1 MRLRI
6 SLLFSLYL
14 LAAGLSAGR
23 AQTAA
28 GDRADVREV
37 LPILKAS
44 CFQCHGPERQSG
56 GLRLDTRAFALKG
69 GLSGPAITPGS
80 GKASRLLQRLQGVGG
95 ARMPLGFAPLSPE
108 QIARISA
115 WIDQG
120 AVWPADLNRKHWAY
134 VKPVRPAVP
143 KVKTKAW
150 VRNPI
155 DAFVLARLEKE
166 GLKPSPEAPKG
177 VLLRRVTLDLI
188 GLPPSPK
195 EVDAFLA
202 DTSPNAYEKVVDR
215 LLASPHYGERWARL
229 WLDLARYADTNGYEK
244 DARRSIWPYRDWV
257 IQAFNSDMSFREF
270 TIEQIA
276 GDMLPNATRD
286 QKIATGFHRNTM
298 LNEEGGVDREEQRWL
313 TVVDRVGTTGSVW
326 LGTTLACAQCHNH
339 KYDPFTQQDFYRFF
353 AFFDRAKEPTLE
365 LPTPELEAK
374 RKALQADIAAQE
386 ARVTAETDEAKRK
399 PLIDQLGNLKKQ
411 LDELSIPTTLVMEEP
426 VTKDLPTTY
435 MHVKGAFLVKGE
447 QVTAGVPEVLPPLPA
462 GETPDRLALA
472 KWLVSD
478 DNPLTARVTVNRF
491 WEQLFGRGIVET
503 SEDFG
508 TQGQRPTHPELLDWL
523 AATFMETRNAGNV
536 ACGWSMK
543 RLLRLMVTS
552 ATYRQDSRVTPA
564 LPARDPQNHLL
575 ARGPRFRLEAEM
587 IRDSALSA
595 ASLLSL
601 KVGGPSVFPYQP
613 DGIWVIP
620 YNGDQWQMSPG
631 DERYRRGLYTFWRRT
646 SPYPSFVSFDATS
659 REFCTV
665 RRIRTTTPLQ
675 ALTVL
680 NDPAFFDAARG
691 LARRMQKE
699 GGPDVRARLI
709 YGFRCC
715 VARRPKPTELSR
727 LAALYSKELAFY
739 QADAKAAA
747 AVAGGPPNQA
757 NLPETAALT
766 ITANV
771 LLNLDETLTKE

>member
-1 MRLRI
+1 
-6 SLLFSLYL
+6 
-14 LAAGLSAGR
+14 
-23 AQTAA
+23 
-28 GDRADVREV
+28 
-37 LPILKAS
+37 
-44 CFQCHGPERQSG
+44 
-56 GLRLDTRAFALKG
+56 
-69 GLSGPAITPGS
+69 
-80 GKASRLLQRLQGVGG
+80 
-95 ARMPLGFAPLSPE
+95 
-108 QIARISA
+108 
-115 WIDQG
+115 
-120 AVWPADLNRKHWAY
+120 
-134 VKPVRPAVP
+134 
-143 KVKTKAW
+143 
-150 VRNPI
+150 
-155 DAFVLARLEKE
+155 
-166 GLKPSPEAPKG
+166 
-177 VLLRRVTLDLI
+177 
-188 GLPPSPK
+188 
-195 EVDAFLA
+195 
-202 DTSPNAYEKVVDR
+202 
-215 LLASPHYGERWARL
+215 
-229 WLDLARYADTNGYEK
+229 
-244 DARRSIWPYRDWV
+244 
-257 IQAFNSDMSFREF
+257 
-270 TIEQIA
+270 
-276 GDMLPNATRD
+276 
-286 QKIATGFHRNTM
+286 
-298 LNEEGGVDREEQRWL
+298 
-313 TVVDRVGTTGSVW
+313 
-326 LGTTLACAQCHNH
+326 
-339 KYDPFTQQDFYRFF
+339 
-353 AFFDRAKEPTLE
+353 
-365 LPTPELEAK
+365 
-374 RKALQADIAAQE
+374 
-386 ARVTAETDEAKRK
+386 
-399 PLIDQLGNLKKQ
+399 
-411 LDELSIPTTLVMEEP
+411 
-426 VTKDLPTTY
+426 

-523 AATFMETRNAGNV
+523 ATTFMAKDEGGRMKYESKPGSSSSFIPHPSSFT
-536 ACGWSMK
+536 CGWSVK
-543 RLLRLMVTS
+543 RLLFLMVTS

-564 LPARDPQNHLL
+564 LLARDPQNRLL

-595 ASLLSL
+595 AGLLSL

-659 REFCTV
+659 REYCTV

-699 GGPDVRARLI
+699 GGSGLRARLI

-715 VARRPKPTELSR
+715 VARRPTPLELSR

-739 QADAKAAA
+739 QADAKVAA
-747 AVAGGPPNQA
+747 AVAGGPPDQA
-757 NLPETAALT
+757 NLPDTAALT
-766 ITANV
+766 IVANV